1 MISLLKGKILNDRY
15 RIIQSLGQGGFGA
28 VYLAEDLGRGK
39 NCAIKENLDD
49 SPANRSRFLREA
61 SILYNLHH
69 PNLPEVWDHFVIPGE
84 GQYLVMEF
92 VEGLSLIDI
101 LEHEGKPLSELRV
114 VNWISQVCDALAYLH
129 SQNPPI
135 IHRDIKPGNIR
146 ITSQGKAILVDF
158 GIAKVYDEFSRT
170 STMARAITPGYSPLE
185 QYGLGRTDG
194 RSDVYALGATAYK
207 LLTNIQPEPS
217 VDIAAGTA
225 HSPKLV
231 HEINPKVSRE
241 VSLAIG
247 RAMQLKIDQ
256 RTASI
261 KQFKNEILKS
271 PIYKLSQQSKNGQIP
286 TPRIPRWIFWVLGFL
301 LLAGLVAGASI
312 AYYLYVHFVF

>member
-1 MISLLKGKILNDRY
+1 MILLLKGKILNDRY
-15 RIIQSLGQGGFGA
+15 RITQSLGQGGFGA
-28 VYLAEDLGRGK
+28 VYLAEDLDSGK
-39 NCAIKENLDD
+39 TCAIKENLDD
-49 SPANRSRFLREA
+49 SPDNRTRFLREA

-92 VEGLSLIDI
+92 VEGLSLIEI
-101 LEHEGKPLSELRV
+101 LEHEGKPLPEHKV

-146 ITSQGKAILVDF
+146 ISSQGKAILVDF

-170 STMARAITPGYSPLE
+170 STMARAISPGYSPLE

-217 VDIAAGTA
+217 VDIAAGTV

-231 HEINPKVSRE
+231 HEINPKISRE

-256 RTASI
+256 RTPSI
-261 KQFKNEILKS
+261 THFKHEIMKS
-271 PIYKLSQQSKNGQIP
+271 PAYRQYHKNVTGQP
-286 TPRIPRWIFWVLGFL
+286 LPRQTSIWVYWLIGAL
-301 LLAGLVAGASI
+301 LIAGLLSGGYLI
-312 AYYLYVHFVF
+312 YYLLTTYVF

>member
-1 MISLLKGKILNDRY
+1 MILLLKGKILNDRY
-15 RIIQSLGQGGFGA
+15 RITQSLGQGGYGA
-28 VYLAEDLGRGK
+28 VYLAEDLDSGRM
-39 NCAIKENLDD
+39 CAIKENLDD
-49 SPANRSRFLREA
+49 SPDNRTRFLQEA

-92 VEGLSLIDI
+92 VEGLSLIEI
-101 LEHEGKPLSELRV
+101 LENEGKPLPEFKI
-114 VNWISQVCDALAYLH
+114 VNWIAQVCDALAYLH

-146 ITSQGKAILVDF
+146 ISPQGKAILVDF

-170 STMARAITPGYSPLE
+170 STYARAITPGYSPLE
-185 QYGLGRTDG
+185 QYGLARTDG

-225 HSPKLV
+225 RSPKLA

-256 RTASI
+256 RTPSI
-261 KQFKNEILKS
+261 TQFKNEIMRS
-271 PIYKLSQQSKNGQIP
+271 PVVRQSHKDKDGQPPTHRYYKWVYWLIGILL
-286 TPRIPRWIFWVLGFL
+286 VLGMLF
-301 LLAGLVAGASI
+301 GAYLI
-312 AYYLYVHFVF
+312 YYLLWSYAF